1 MKGLSF
7 YEKNGALTAALSGE
21 LDHCLAAVVRA
32 RIDDKVS
39 ETMPDRLVLDIS
51 RITFMDSSG
60 LGLIMGRYA
69 LCKSRGIEFRLAG
82 ADERAVKILDMAGL
96 CSVIKTEPA
105 VKGSAK

>member
-1 MKGLSF
+1 MNGVTF
-7 YEKNGALTAALSGE
+7 REKDGSLIASLTGE

>member
-32 RIDDKVS
+32 RIDDKVG
-39 ETMPDRLVLDIS
+39 EIMPDRLVLDIS

-69 LCKSRGIEFRLAG
+69 YCKKLGVGFSLYG
-82 ADERAVKILDMAGL
+82 ADERALKILDMAGL
-96 CSVIKTEPA
+96 CSVIPSEPP
-105 VKGSAK
+105 VKGNAK